1 MSSTVAAPAAAPAV
15 SGLFPFARRP
25 VFLLTGAFAL
35 LLGVAAW
42 WYGYFGDELY
52 FMAAADHLAWGYA
65 DQQPALPVLAGATQ
79 SLLPDSP
86 LTLRLPAVL
95 ATAAG
100 VPLSAQIARE
110 LGGDRRA
117 QLLTAGAFV
126 LSPQILLNGRLL
138 GTMTFDPILWTLL
151 TWLLVR
157 WVRLRK
163 AGRTDDRLL
172 LWAGVVTAAAIQIKF
187 LVLGFWVALGI
198 AVLLVGPRELL
209 ARGKLWIGAGIAVLT
224 TIPTLIWQARHDWP
238 QLGMSGVV
246 NGESQYDG
254 MALLGRWLALS
265 GVVGAVLLCYGLAR
279 LLTEPSSRPYRFIGV
294 TCCVLAVI
302 FLSTGARE
310 YYMVGLYPVL
320 FAAGAVGLQRSREQ
334 ARRPWASRLT
344 WPAYGLSAAVCL
356 TSLTPAPVVT
366 LPGILANNTGRE
378 WPVITH
384 DVAAEL
390 RALPETRRQRTTVL
404 ASSYWTAGALH
415 HFGPEHGLPEI
426 YSGSRGYGYFGR
438 PPENSQATLYVGG
451 SRASLLRFFGEV
463 KRVDTAGYA
472 HEPSKSRAV
481 WLAEQRKL
489 PWSEIWPRLR
499 GMGMWE

>member
-1 MSSTVAAPAAAPAV
+1 MSSTTLTAPAAAPPA

-25 VFLLTGAFAL
+25 VLLLAGAFAL

-42 WYGYFGDELY
+42 SYGYFGDELY

-65 DQQPALPVLAGATQ
+65 DQQPALPVLAGAAQ
-79 SLLPDSP
+79 LLLPESP
-86 LTLRLPAVL
+86 FTLRLPAVL

-117 QLLTAGAFV
+117 QLLTAGAFA

-138 GTMTFDPILWTLL
+138 GTMTFDPLLWTLL

-157 WVRLRK
+157 WVRLRT

-172 LWAGVVTAAAIQIKF
+172 LWAGVVTAVAIQVKF
-187 LVLGFWVALGI
+187 LVLGFWAALGI

-209 ARGKLWIGAGIAVLT
+209 GRGKLWAGAGIAVLT
-224 TIPTLIWQARHDWP
+224 TIPTLIWQAHHGWP
-238 QLGMSGVV
+238 QLGMTGVV
-246 NGESQYDG
+246 NGESQHDG
-254 MALLGRWLALS
+254 VQLLVRWLVLS
-265 GVVGAVLLCYGLAR
+265 GGVGVALLCYGLAR
-279 LLTEPSSRPYRFIGV
+279 LLSEPDSRPYRFIGV
-294 TCCVLAVI
+294 TCCALAVI
-302 FLSTGARE
+302 FLFTGARE

-320 FAAGAVGLQRSREQ
+320 FAAGAVGLQHRRERE
-334 ARRPWASRLT
+334 RRPWVSRLA
-344 WPAYGLSAAVCL
+344 WPAYGISAAVCL
-356 TSLTPAPVVT
+356 TSLTPFPVAT
-366 LPGILANNTGRE
+366 LPGTLANNTGRE
-378 WPVITH
+378 WPVIAR

-390 RALPETRRQRTTVL
+390 RSLPEARRQRTTVL

-415 HFGPEHGLPEI
+415 HFGPEHGLPEVH
-426 YSGSRGYGYFGR
+426 SGSRGYGYFGR
-438 PPENSQATLYVGG
+438 PPESSQATLYVGG
-451 SRASLLRFFGEV
+451 SRESLLRFFGEV
-463 KRVDTAGYA
+463 KRIGTAGPNQPA
-472 HEPSKSRAV
+472 RSRAV